1 MSHVRNNSLL
11 APQQGGFHKQHN
23 TQLSGFKLSEMIAT
37 VLNNS
42 QFALVTYLDVAKA
55 FDTINH
61 RILLNKILN
70 MGVSVQFHS
79 LLLAYLSDRQQQ
91 VNFNGKI
98 SILISLSAGVPQG
111 SILGPLLFVL
121 YVNDMSTLPLAG
133 QLSM

>member
-1 MSHVRNNSLL
+1 
-11 APQQGGFHKQHN
+11 
-23 TQLSGFKLSEMIAT
+23 MIAT